1 MSRKRTYYDLF
12 GLPFGASEAQI
23 KQRYRELAKRLH
35 PDVNPS
41 PEAQQEMQRLN
52 EAYRVL
58 TTPHLRRA
66 YHLRLLAR
74 AARRRVVVV
83 TPPPYPPP
91 MPQNLRSASIL
102 LAIPLGLV
110 LLAAALYHWL
120 HPFAFHKLSLRD
132 MNLSDIPPY
141 LHLPASLHT
150 VDLSHNRFTRIPPVL
165 FSLPNLT
172 TLNMAHNRISI
183 VPADIYR
190 MKHLESLNLAYNHIS
205 ALPLGI
211 GEMQRLRHINLRGNR
226 LSHIPIELLELPNL
240 ESLDLRDN
248 PLTASTRD
256 ALRRLADKK
265 SMQVLWDDTGKQD

>member
-41 PEAQQEMQRLN
+41 PEAQREMQLLN

-66 YHLRLLAR
+66 YHLRLMAR

-83 TPPPYPPP
+83 TPPPYPVQI
-91 MPQNLRSASIL
+91 PQKLGAASIL

-110 LLAAALYHWL
+110 VFAAMLYHWL
-120 HPFAFHKLSLRD
+120 HPFAFHRLSLRN
-132 MNLSDIPPY
+132 MNLSNIPPY

-150 VDLSHNRFTRIPPVL
+150 VDMSQNRFTRIPPVL
-165 FSLPNLT
+165 YTLPNLAA
-172 TLNMAHNRISI
+172 LDMSYNRISI

-211 GEMQRLRHINLRGNR
+211 GELRRLRQIDLRGNR
-226 LSHIPIELLELPNL
+226 LTHLPMELLELPNL
-240 ESLDLRDN
+240 ERLDLRDN
-248 PLTASTRD
+248 PLAASTCD
-256 ALRRLADKK
+256 ALRSLEDKK
-265 SMQVLWDDTGKQD
+265 SVQILWNDPGKQN